1 MIMGNGE
8 INFSP
13 SIRKSIIEEME
24 QWWGGIEKFLSDVD
38 IITIRIFLLS
48 IILMLKILC
57 FYFRER
63 KY

>member
-1 MIMGNGE
+1 MGNGE

-24 QWWGGIEKFLSDVD
+24 QWWGAIEKFLSDVD
-38 IITIRIFLLS
+38 IIRIRIFLLS

>member
-1 MIMGNGE
+1 MGNGE

-13 SIRKSIIEEME
+13 SIRKPIIEEME
-24 QWWGGIEKFLSDVD
+24 QWWGAIEKFLSDVD
-38 IITIRIFLLS
+38 IIRIRIFLLS

>member
-1 MIMGNGE
+1 MGNGE

-38 IITIRIFLLS
+38 IIRIRIFLLS
-48 IILMLKILC
+48 IILILKILC

>member
-1 MIMGNGE
+1 MGNGE